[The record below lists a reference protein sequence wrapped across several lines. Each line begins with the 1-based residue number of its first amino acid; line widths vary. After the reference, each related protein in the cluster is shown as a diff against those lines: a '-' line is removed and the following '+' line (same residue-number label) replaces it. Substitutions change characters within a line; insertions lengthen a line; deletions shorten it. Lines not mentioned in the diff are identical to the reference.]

1 MSLSALGLILA
12 AAFVHATWNLLLK
25 RAGGGIVLVW
35 LFGAVATIIYG
46 PLAVAIIVV
55 QRPHIGWTEGVF
67 IVGSGVIHIGYYLAL
82 QRGYRT
88 GDLSL
93 VYPLA
98 RGSGPMLATIGAITL
113 FGERP
118 SPLALFGAAII
129 VTSVF
134 VLAGGAGGIRFGASE
149 GAVAYGLLTGAVIAT
164 YTLWDKHAVAVLA
177 IPPLVLD
184 WGSSLSRVLLLSPVT
199 LRHGDRVRTLWRDQW
214 KVILALG
221 LLNPLSYILV
231 LTALVTAPVSYIA
244 PAREISI
251 LVGALLGARLL
262 AEGDARRRLLAAG
275 GMVAGVVALA
285 LG

>member
-46 PLAVAIIVV
+46 PSAVAIIVV
-55 QRPHIGWTEGVF
+55 QRPHIDWTEGVF

-118 SPLALFGAAII
+118 SPF
-129 VTSVF
+129 SV
-134 VLAGGAGGIRFGASE
+134 
-149 GAVAYGLLTGAVIAT
+149 
-164 YTLWDKHAVAVLA
+164 
-177 IPPLVLD
+177 PQ
-184 WGSSLSRVLLLSPVT
+184 SS
-199 LRHGDRVRTLWRDQW
+199 
-214 KVILALG
+214 
-221 LLNPLSYILV
+221 
-231 LTALVTAPVSYIA
+231 
-244 PAREISI
+244 
-251 LVGALLGARLL
+251 
-262 AEGDARRRLLAAG
+262 
-275 GMVAGVVALA
+275 
-285 LG
+285 